1 MSRDQPSPLNES
13 ERFNNM
19 KQICLKYIFSTGMP
33 TLEQFR
39 SIYGK
44 ILTNSFSL
52 RTDRYSFYV
61 FTLIVS
67 SCYKFHMFITI
78 SLLPDVYSQT
88 FDISN
93 YDFVKSIS
101 LSLKCSRVTKI
112 QGLENFILC
121 QNSIFFFINKKSQVF
136 TSRTFWYRGL
146 PSSIFTRSFMHS

>member
-1 MSRDQPSPLNES
+1 MSRDQPSPLNKS

-61 FTLIVS
+61 FTLIVTQ
-67 SCYKFHMFITI
+67 YLLQIPYVYPYI
-78 SLLPDVYSQT
+78 SA
-88 FDISN
+88 
-93 YDFVKSIS
+93 
-101 LSLKCSRVTKI
+101 
-112 QGLENFILC
+112 
-121 QNSIFFFINKKSQVF
+121 
-136 TSRTFWYRGL
+136 
-146 PSSIFTRSFMHS
+146 TRCCLADL